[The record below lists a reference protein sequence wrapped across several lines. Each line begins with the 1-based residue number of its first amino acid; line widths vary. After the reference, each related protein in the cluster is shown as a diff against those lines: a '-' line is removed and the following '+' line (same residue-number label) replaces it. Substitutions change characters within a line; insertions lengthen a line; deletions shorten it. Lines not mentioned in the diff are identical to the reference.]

1 MIPFSRRRYYNQRT
15 CAILAFI
22 VVDIDHKEFQ
32 NIDQIQPLKTQ
43 SNKDLNENDLYLLEN
58 WFNNDI

>member
-1 MIPFSRRRYYNQRT
+1 MIPFSRRRYYNHRT
-15 CAILAFI
+15 CTILAFI
-22 VVDIDHKEFQ
+22 KIDIDQKEFQ
-32 NIDQIQPLKTQ
+32 NIDQIQPFKTQ